1 MCGVEEPTTRLDGR
15 VSYSLTRGSR
25 PRCLLLER
33 ADVIDRMPSLKATQ
47 LQKEPTCPINSTGT
61 FCYEPWFTTLS
72 LASKLA
78 PGARASHVV
87 RRKPLC

>member
-33 ADVIDRMPSLKATQ
+33 ADVIDRMPSLGATQ
-47 LQKEPTCPINSTGT
+47 LQNEPTCSINSTGT